1 MENTFRD
8 CPFDNCTANVRWRY
22 SRYTT
27 MVLKLYG
34 WAKSS
39 GSSSLMN
46 VFFLGFFWGF
56 FFLWAGG
63 DSIGRVFGTGAAF
76 GPAGQSV
83 GGAGDGPA
91 DGRSGVV
98 VDDGAVV
105 DAADVHGRP
114 GAVLPPDVLRVAAD
128 QRLHRRQRGHAQPL
142 RTGASTVSLFSF
154 FLFFFLCLFVF
165 VFVFKKMK
173 LIDHCSFYQVLLRF
187 TSLIKFQ
194 LLSFNL
200 ILLDYTELLGFTSC
214 YQVLMGF
221 TVFFSFL
228 SGFHWVNWILPSF
241 TGFYQVLLGFTE
253 FYWVFLGFTGFLK
266 FLFRF
271 TGFDCVLL
279 GFDEFQPLL
288 PV

>member
-1 MENTFRD
+1 M
-8 CPFDNCTANVRWRY
+8 
-22 SRYTT
+22 
-27 MVLKLYG
+27 G
-34 WAKSS
+34 
-39 GSSSLMN
+39 
-46 VFFLGFFWGF
+46 FFLGF